1 MSEKDEPKRQQQ
13 KKKHRFNKKQIIVL
27 MVILGL
33 AGYALVSGI
42 YVQRSENLATQST
55 THHSS
60 SDDDDED
67 YDDSGDDDSDYDS
80 DDDEDYDSSSTDD
93 ELDDDDTSPFE
104 GSKSKD
110 KIGEEIAETM
120 QSNFDAGVVKYDK
133 SQGTVIVIPTDP
145 DFVMAAADIAT
156 GASDTGD
163 WDEMTSNFDDLS
175 ETIYDKYHSHIPLA
189 IVNPKNTDKVLY
201 ETIDGS
207 TVYDFAHDGSD

>member
-1 MSEKDEPKRQQQ
+1 MSEKDEQKRQQQ
-13 KKKHRFNKKQIIVL
+13 KKKHKFTPQQIIVL
-27 MVILGL
+27 LVILGL
-33 AGYALVSGI
+33 GGYALSLGI
-42 YVQRSENLATQST
+42 NEQKSENRVSQSATS
-55 THHSS
+55 HSS
-60 SDDDDED
+60 NDDDED
-67 YDDSGDDDSDYDS
+67 YDDSGDDDS

-93 ELDDDDTSPFE
+93 ESDDDDTSPFE

-110 KIGEEIAETM
+110 KIGEKIAETM

-133 SQGTVIVIPTDP
+133 SQGTVMVIPTDP

-163 WDEMTSNFDDLS
+163 WDEMTSNFDELS

>member
-1 MSEKDEPKRQQQ
+1 MSEKDEQKRQQQ
-13 KKKHRFNKKQIIVL
+13 KKKHKFTPQQIVVL
-27 MVILGL
+27 LVILGL
-33 AGYALVSGI
+33 AGYALSLGI
-42 YVQRSENLATQST
+42 NEQKSENRVSQSAAS
-55 THHSS
+55 HSS
-60 SDDDDED
+60 NDDDED
-67 YDDSGDDDSDYDS
+67 YDDSGDDSDYDS

-93 ELDDDDTSPFE
+93 ESDDDTSPFE

-110 KIGEEIAETM
+110 KIGEKIAETM

-133 SQGTVIVIPTDP
+133 SQGTVMVIPTDP

-163 WDEMTSNFDDLS
+163 WDEMTSHFDDLS

>member
-1 MSEKDEPKRQQQ
+1 MSEKDEQKRQQQ
-13 KKKHRFNKKQIIVL
+13 KKKHKFTPQQIIVL
-27 MVILGL
+27 LVILGL
-33 AGYALVSGI
+33 GGYALSLGI
-42 YVQRSENLATQST
+42 NEQKSENRVSQSAAS
-55 THHSS
+55 HSS
-60 SDDDDED
+60 NDDDED

-93 ELDDDDTSPFE
+93 ESDDDTSPFE
-104 GSKSKD
+104 GSKFKD
-110 KIGEEIAETM
+110 KIGEKIAETM
-120 QSNFDAGVVKYDK
+120 QSNFDAGIVKYDK
-133 SQGTVIVIPTDP
+133 SQGTVMVIPTDP

-163 WDEMTSNFDDLS
+163 WDEMTGNFDELS

-207 TVYDFAHDGSD
+207 TVYDFAHDGSN

>member
-1 MSEKDEPKRQQQ
+1 MSEKDEQKRQQQ
-13 KKKHRFNKKQIIVL
+13 KKKHKFTPQQIMVL
-27 MVILGL
+27 LVILGL
-33 AGYALVSGI
+33 GGYALSLGI
-42 YVQRSENLATQST
+42 NEQKSENRVSQSATS
-55 THHSS
+55 HSS
-60 SDDDDED
+60 DDDDDED

-80 DDDEDYDSSSTDD
+80 DEDYDSSSTDD
-93 ELDDDDTSPFE
+93 ESDDDTSPFE

-110 KIGEEIAETM
+110 KIGEKIAETM
-120 QSNFDAGVVKYDK
+120 QSNFDAGIVKYDK
-133 SQGTVIVIPTDP
+133 SQGTVMVIPTDP

-163 WDEMTSNFDDLS
+163 WDEMTSHFDDLS

>member
-1 MSEKDEPKRQQQ
+1 MSEKDEQKRQQQ
-13 KKKHRFNKKQIIVL
+13 KKKHKFTPQQIIVL
-27 MVILGL
+27 LVILGL
-33 AGYALVSGI
+33 GGYALSLGI
-42 YVQRSENLATQST
+42 NEQKSENRVSQSAAS
-55 THHSS
+55 HSS
-60 SDDDDED
+60 NDDDED

-110 KIGEEIAETM
+110 KIGEKIAETM

-133 SQGTVIVIPTDP
+133 SQGTVMVIPTDP

-163 WDEMTSNFDDLS
+163 WDEMTGNFDDLS

>member
-1 MSEKDEPKRQQQ
+1 MSEKDEQKRQQQ
-13 KKKHRFNKKQIIVL
+13 KKKHKFTKQQIAVL
-27 MVILGL
+27 LVIFGL
-33 AGYALVSGI
+33 AGYALMSGI
-42 YVQRSENLATQST
+42 NEQKSENRVSQSAAS
-55 THHSS
+55 HSS
-60 SDDDDED
+60 NDDDED
-67 YDDSGDDDSDYDS
+67 YDDSEDDDSDYDS

-110 KIGEEIAETM
+110 KIGEKIAETM
-120 QSNFDAGVVKYDK
+120 QSNFDAGIVKYDK
-133 SQGTVIVIPTDP
+133 SQGTVMVIPTDP

-163 WDEMTSNFDDLS
+163 WDEMTSNFDELS

-207 TVYDFAHDGSD
+207 TVYDFAHDGSN

>member
-1 MSEKDEPKRQQQ
+1 MSEKDEQKRQQQ
-13 KKKHRFNKKQIIVL
+13 KKKHKFTPQQIIVL
-27 MVILGL
+27 LVILGL
-33 AGYALVSGI
+33 GGYALSLGI
-42 YVQRSENLATQST
+42 NEQKSENRVSQSAAS
-55 THHSS
+55 HSS
-60 SDDDDED
+60 NDDDED

-93 ELDDDDTSPFE
+93 ESDDDTSPFE

-110 KIGEEIAETM
+110 KIGEKIAETM
-120 QSNFDAGVVKYDK
+120 QSNFDAGIVKYDK
-133 SQGTVIVIPTDP
+133 SQGTVMVIPTDP

>member
-1 MSEKDEPKRQQQ
+1 MSEKDEQKRQQQ
-13 KKKHRFNKKQIIVL
+13 KKKHKFTPQQIIVL
-27 MVILGL
+27 LVILGL
-33 AGYALVSGI
+33 GGYALSLGI
-42 YVQRSENLATQST
+42 NEQKSENRVSQSATS
-55 THHSS
+55 HSS
-60 SDDDDED
+60 NDDDED

-93 ELDDDDTSPFE
+93 ESDDDTSPFE

-110 KIGEEIAETM
+110 KIGEKIAETM

-133 SQGTVIVIPTDP
+133 SQGTVMVIPTDP

-163 WDEMTSNFDDLS
+163 WDEMTSNFDELS

>member
-1 MSEKDEPKRQQQ
+1 MSEKDEQKRQQQ
-13 KKKHRFNKKQIIVL
+13 KKKHKFTPQQIIVL
-27 MVILGL
+27 LVILGL
-33 AGYALVSGI
+33 GGYALSLGI
-42 YVQRSENLATQST
+42 NEQKSENRVSQSAAS
-55 THHSS
+55 HSS
-60 SDDDDED
+60 NDDDED

-93 ELDDDDTSPFE
+93 ESDDDTSPFE

-110 KIGEEIAETM
+110 KIGEKIAETM
-120 QSNFDAGVVKYDK
+120 QSNFDAGIVKYDK
-133 SQGTVIVIPTDP
+133 SQGTVMVIPTDP

-163 WDEMTSNFDDLS
+163 WDEMTGNFDELS

>member
-1 MSEKDEPKRQQQ
+1 MSEKDDQKRQQQ
-13 KKKHRFNKKQIIVL
+13 KKKHKFTKQQIAVL
-27 MVILGL
+27 LVIFGL
-33 AGYALVSGI
+33 AGYALMSGI
-42 YVQRSENLATQST
+42 NEQKSENHVSQSAAS
-55 THHSS
+55 HSS
-60 SDDDDED
+60 NDDDED

-110 KIGEEIAETM
+110 KIGEKIAETM
-120 QSNFDAGVVKYDK
+120 QSNFDAGIVKYDK
-133 SQGTVIVIPTDP
+133 SQGTVMVIPTDP

>member
-1 MSEKDEPKRQQQ
+1 MSEKDEQKRQRQ
-13 KKKHRFNKKQIIVL
+13 KKKHKFTKQQIAVL
-27 MVILGL
+27 LVIFGL
-33 AGYALVSGI
+33 AGYALMSGI
-42 YVQRSENLATQST
+42 NEQRSLNHVSQSATS
-55 THHSS
+55 HSS
-60 SDDDDED
+60 SDDDED

-80 DDDEDYDSSSTDD
+80 DDDENYDSSSTDD
-93 ELDDDDTSPFE
+93 ESDDDDTSPFE

-120 QSNFDAGVVKYDK
+120 QSHFDAGIVKYDK
-133 SQGTVIVIPTDP
+133 SQGTVMVIPTDP

-163 WDEMTSNFDDLS
+163 WDEMTGNFDELS